1 MDLGLD
7 KRIALVTG
15 AGSGIGAAVARA
27 LCAEDV
33 KTVFADIDERAL
45 ETASAGLPH
54 AASCKV
60 CDVADKDQVGRL
72 FSEIRQEYGTLHILV
87 NCAAVNAAGWVCD
100 LREEDIERIMRVNI
114 RGYIYTTMQAVPLMK
129 EAGFGRLIYINSSS
143 GLKAS
148 AGLSLYSA
156 SKYFDR
162 GFAISTA
169 LEVGEYN
176 ITANSICPSD
186 VYPQGETGAKSWTE
200 PSLVDISL
208 HKEGVDSLESLID
221 KRRRKNPMKRSCTVD
236 DVAWLALFLASDRAG
251 FINGQ
256 SIGLNG
262 GQLPY

>member
-1 MDLGLD
+1 MDLGLA

-15 AGSGIGAAVARA
+15 AGSGIGAAVARSF
-27 LCAEDV
+27 CAENV
-33 KTVFADIDERAL
+33 ETVFVDIDGHRL
-45 ETASAGLPH
+45 KTAARGIDRH
-54 AASCKV
+54 ASCKV
-60 CDVADKDQVGRL
+60 CDVSERAQVERL
-72 FSEIRQEYGTLHILV
+72 FSEIKEEYGALHILV
-87 NCAAVNAAGWVCD
+87 NSAAVNTAGWVSD
-100 LREEDIERIMRVNI
+100 LREEEIDRVLRVNI
-114 RGYIYTTMQAVPLMK
+114 KGYIYTTIQAVPLMK

-148 AGLSLYSA
+148 AGLPLYSA

-169 LEVGEYN
+169 LEVGAYN

-186 VYPQGETGAKSWTE
+186 VYPEGETGAKSWTD
-200 PSLVDISL
+200 PSLLDISL
-208 HKEGVDSLESLID
+208 QKEGVGTLESLIG
-221 KRRRKNPMKRSCTVD
+221 KRIEKNPMKRACTTD
-236 DVAWLALFLASDRAG
+236 DVAWLALFLASERSG